1 MQYFESPLSPQTIYA
16 LAWTLVH
23 SLWQLSLFFFLYK
36 FIGSF
41 FRQNASVRYW
51 TGIGVLLVQFLV
63 SGITFWKNYPKEAS
77 TKAMAFSVQNSS
89 ISHTLS
95 TSEPINQAPLAL
107 SSVWEQTAIWLNL
120 HLDWLVMLWILGM
133 SIMTIRLIGG
143 YFYVQ
148 KLRWQCT
155 NLVETDTENLFK
167 QLLNQFDISRT
178 VEIRESQLIESPL
191 TIGYLKPLVLVPIGL
206 LTGLSQGEIKAIF
219 AHELAHIKR
228 HDYLINI
235 IQSMIEI
242 LFFYHPLVWV
252 IGESIRQDREDCCD
266 DWALEICQNKLYLA
280 KALTFVETFRQQS
293 KTSLTMAFSGNKPQL
308 LGRIQRILGVQQKE
322 TTNPVGIISSVV
334 VLALAFCCLN
344 LTQVKA
350 QASKLFNKSIK
361 TLAQTSKEILSSENE
376 TSTNIEDSKRISP
389 AVEEPEENKL
399 SQLFT
404 IQNDYSDPDSLKVA
418 MHEQEIEKLQK
429 KMDPYLKQIQV
440 LSAQMGVLGAK
451 MQLEQKPLQEFSE
464 QIGKLGGE
472 LGTLVGKQVQLEMTV
487 ANLDKKSD
495 EYKKVQKELSAVEKQ
510 RVEIEKKMEKA
521 SKEMESMS
529 NKMEVHSAPMDSL
542 GKEME
547 KLSKPIEDIG
557 KEIEVHAKA
566 IEEIDPEGKYW
577 TKNRHYGSG
586 YRLPKP
592 PKPPKAPKAP
602 STSSAPKPPKPPKAP
617 SAASAPSLPPPP
629 TPPVAPAKS
638 DKTQDNNW

>member
-1 MQYFESPLSPQTIYA
+1 
-16 LAWTLVH
+16 
-23 SLWQLSLFFFLYK
+23 
-36 FIGSF
+36 
-41 FRQNASVRYW
+41 
-51 TGIGVLLVQFLV
+51 
-63 SGITFWKNYPKEAS
+63 
-77 TKAMAFSVQNSS
+77 
-89 ISHTLS
+89 
-95 TSEPINQAPLAL
+95 
-107 SSVWEQTAIWLNL
+107 
-120 HLDWLVMLWILGM
+120 MLWILGM
-133 SIMTIRLIGG
+133 SIMTIKLIGG

-191 TIGYLKPLVLVPIGL
+191 TIGYLQPLVLVPIGL

-361 TLAQTSKEILSSENE
+361 TLAQTSKEI
-376 TSTNIEDSKRISP
+376 
-389 AVEEPEENKL
+389 
-399 SQLFT
+399 F
-404 IQNDYSDPDSLKVA
+404 
-418 MHEQEIEKLQK
+418 LQK
-429 KMDPYLKQIQV
+429 
-440 LSAQMGVLGAK
+440 A
-451 MQLEQKPLQEFSE
+451 
-464 QIGKLGGE
+464 
-472 LGTLVGKQVQLEMTV
+472 
-487 ANLDKKSD
+487 
-495 EYKKVQKELSAVEKQ
+495 
-510 RVEIEKKMEKA
+510 
-521 SKEMESMS
+521 
-529 NKMEVHSAPMDSL
+529 
-542 GKEME
+542 
-547 KLSKPIEDIG
+547 
-557 KEIEVHAKA
+557 
-566 IEEIDPEGKYW
+566 
-577 TKNRHYGSG
+577 
-586 YRLPKP
+586 YRL
-592 PKPPKAPKAP
+592 AM
-602 STSSAPKPPKPPKAP
+602 
-617 SAASAPSLPPPP
+617 
-629 TPPVAPAKS
+629 
-638 DKTQDNNW
+638 

>member
-36 FIGSF
+36 FISSF

-63 SGITFWKNYPKEAS
+63 SGITFWKNYPSEAPV
-77 TKAMAFSVQNSS
+77 KAMTFSVQNSP
-89 ISHTLS
+89 IANNLS

-133 SIMTIRLIGG
+133 SIMTIKLIGG

-191 TIGYLKPLVLVPIGL
+191 TIGYLQPLVLVPIGL

-361 TLAQTSKEILSSENE
+361 TLAQTSKEILSSESISTSNVEE
-376 TSTNIEDSKRISP
+376 TKSIAPSG
-389 AVEEPEENKL
+389 EEPEENKL
-399 SQLFT
+399 SQLPT

-429 KMDPYLKQIQV
+429 KMDPYLKQIQA

-451 MQLEQKPLQEFSE
+451 MQLEQKPFQQFSE

-495 EYKKVQKELSAVEKQ
+495 EYKKVQKELSAIEKQ
-510 RVEIEKKMEKA
+510 RVEIEKRMEKA

-602 STSSAPKPPKPPKAP
+602 SASSAPKPPKPPKAP

-629 TPPVAPAKS
+629 TPPLAPVKS
-638 DKTQDNNW
+638 DKNQDNNW